1 MKKAILALVI
11 VLLLAGGFFSWRF
24 YSWIFLPNTPAS
36 LENAIVL
43 VPQGSTVNSLVDSLT
58 SSALISNAKS
68 FKWVARRMS
77 FDDTRVKTGRY
88 AVDPHMSN
96 RDLITRLRLG
106 EQKPVDLVVTPTLTF
121 NRMANRIAGQLM
133 LDSASLVEYVRDT
146 FLVSQKQFSDTNLVS
161 LFIPNTYEVFWNT
174 SPSALTSRMLREYTR
189 FWNNSRLQAAERI
202 GLNPDEVYTLASIVE
217 RETHVPEERPI
228 VAGLYLNR
236 LKRNMALQADPT
248 VLFANGDFGIRRVL
262 YKHLEVD
269 SPYNTYKYPG
279 LPPGPISMA
288 SISSIDAVLNPRAHN
303 FYYMCAKPGANGHV
317 FAETLSQHNRN
328 AREYQ
333 RWLTRSGIR

>member
-11 VLLLAGGFFSWRF
+11 ALLLAAGFFAWRF
-24 YSWIFLPNTPAS
+24 YNWIFSPNTPAS

-58 SSALISNAKS
+58 LNGLISNTRS
-68 FKWVARRMS
+68 FKWVAGRMS
-77 FDDTRVKTGRY
+77 FDDARVNTGRY
-88 AVDPHMSN
+88 AVDPGMSN
-96 RDLITRLRLG
+96 RELITRLRLG
-106 EQKPVDLVVTPTLTF
+106 EQEPVNLVVTPALTF
-121 NRMANRIAGQLM
+121 NRMANRIASQLM

-146 FLVSQKQFSDTNLVS
+146 FLLDQTQFSDTNLIS
-161 LFIPNTYEVFWNT
+161 LFIPNTYEVYWNT
-174 SPSALTSRMLREYTR
+174 TPASLTSRMLREYDR
-189 FWNNSRLQAAERI
+189 FWNDRRMQAAERI
-202 GLNPDEVYTLASIVE
+202 GLSPGEVYTLASIVE
-217 RETHVPEERPI
+217 RETHIPEERPV

-288 SISSIDAVLNPRAHN
+288 SISSIDAVLNPRDHN

-333 RWLTRSGIR
+333 RWLTQSGIR